1 MTTPR
6 VKRVG
11 LNPKQLEVM
20 EQIRCLSDNDV
31 AKGARIAKK
40 KLGLKKCY
48 PVLDTSLDAEL
59 FHPDDIAALGW
70 SSTTVSRYTSW
81 FLGIARKKDET
92 NREARTRF
100 TTRPHPFA
108 PLVYTDGKVAAKW
121 TGVDWKNEKAPPR
134 LVSERLLLFL
144 ILGLAIVK
152 GTEKQKASKKA
163 ARQALWKSIGIAP
176 ATVVPI
182 SVDDELVFWNKVTTP
197 LEDPTEVVVQPPLGL
212 DFPSGADVNDAL
224 NNFGASPVNG
234 GAGASSADLS
244 PFLEGIDDEEDGILD
259 SGEDLILQ
267 GLQML
272 QQGVHRLL
280 EETRTLRNQ
289 NDRVEENQARL
300 AQQKKKLDA
309 KQNELDARETKMRE
323 KEAVLA
329 QVLRVTESLRAT
341 N

>member
-59 FHPDDIAALGW
+59 FHPNDIAALGW
-70 SSTTVSRYTSW
+70 SETTVTRYMGW
-81 FLGIARKKDET
+81 FLGIAKKKDEA
-92 NREARTRF
+92 NKDARTRF

-108 PLVYTDGKVAAKW
+108 PLVYDANGKVGSKW
-121 TGVDWKNEKAPPR
+121 AGVDWQGTKAPPR

-144 ILGLAIVK
+144 VLGLAIVK
-152 GTEKQKASKKA
+152 GTEKQKAAKKA
-163 ARQALWKSIGIAP
+163 ARHALWKSLGILP

-182 SVDDELVFWNKVTTP
+182 SEDDELVFWNTVTTP
-197 LEDPTEVVVQPPLGL
+197 LEDPTQEVIQPSLS
-212 DFPSGADVNDAL
+212 FPTSDAVDEAL
-224 NNFGASPVNG
+224 NSFGASPVNG
-234 GAGASSADLS
+234 GVGSNSAELAS
-244 PFLEGIDDEEDGILD
+244 FLEGIDDEEDGIPE

-280 EETRTLRNQ
+280 EETRAIRTQ
-289 NDRVEENQARL
+289 NDRTAQNQPRL
-300 AQQKKKLDA
+300 AQQKRELDA
-309 KQNELDARETKMRE
+309 KKKDLDAREARMRE

-329 QVLRVTESLRAT
+329 QVLRVTESLRT
-341 N
+341 HN